1 MAGSSYMMREDI
13 FYIRR
18 QTIRAAQDLGYSKEV
33 IQKLMLA
40 TSEREMSNIMK
51 SARKGQMK

>member
-18 QTIRAAQDLGYSKEV
+18 RTIRAAQDLGYPKEV
-33 IQKLMLA
+33 IQKLMEA
-40 TSEREMSNIMK
+40 KTEREMSNIMK
-51 SARKGQMK
+51 SARKGRIK